1 MSILYRAEQTKGRKL
16 RRGPGAIR
24 RLAILAIP
32 NLAFLALCAFLA
44 PSSILAADASPA
56 AQATAVPMA
65 TDEMSALIAAGKLA
79 DLRWPNF
86 SDVRPEV
93 ASFYAAGGNTLA
105 WVNGGKPTAQ
115 ALAMIQQFK
124 QAAQSGL
131 DPEDYD
137 SSRWDG
143 RVAALSAPSPD
154 PVRFD
159 LALTVCAAR
168 YLSAL
173 RDGRVNPQH
182 IDFGV
187 EVASSRYD
195 LAGELRN
202 QIIRSADVN
211 AALASL
217 EPHYDGYGRAKT
229 ALAAYTKLAAQGDG
243 APIPFPVKS
252 VHPGDKYSGVAPLAA
267 RLRLLGDLPPDA
279 AVPADATV
287 YQGAVIDG
295 VKHFQDRH
303 GLQPD
308 GVLGKD
314 TLAQLNVP
322 LSQRVKELQYT
333 LERYRW
339 IPVSFPQP
347 PIIVNLPEFRLR
359 TMRRQ
364 PAPFLTMRVIVGKAY
379 GHQTPIFADYM
390 RYVIFRPYWEVPL
403 SIQFAELV
411 PKIRRDR
418 DYLADHGF
426 EVTTSSGAV
435 ITDGTVDDETL
446 GKLRS
451 GSLYIR
457 QKPGPKNALGLV
469 KFIFPNHFNVYLHS
483 TPQPELFLK
492 ARRDFSHGCIRVQ
505 NPVGLAVWVLRNKPE
520 WTEDKI
526 VAAMN
531 GDETIQVNLDKP
543 IPVLI
548 LYSTA
553 VVEPDGSVRFFKD
566 IYGQNADLERALA
579 NGYPYPIRPNPR
591 EP

>member
-1 MSILYRAEQTKGRKL
+1 MSILYRAEQKKGCKL
-16 RRGPGAIR
+16 RRGPGALR
-24 RLAILAIP
+24 GLALLAIP
-32 NLAFLALCAFLA
+32 SLTFLALCTFMA
-44 PSSILAADASPA
+44 PVSILAADASPA
-56 AQATAVPMA
+56 AQATAVPIA
-65 TDEMSALIAAGKLA
+65 TDEMSALIAAGKLS

-86 SDVRPEV
+86 SDVRPQV

-105 WVNGGKPTAQ
+105 WVDGGKPTSQ

-124 QAAQSGL
+124 QATQNGL

-137 SSRWDG
+137 ASRWDG
-143 RVAALSAPSPD
+143 RVAALAAPSPD

-182 IDFGV
+182 VDFEV
-187 EVASSRYD
+187 EVGSNRYD

-211 AALASL
+211 AAVASL
-217 EPHYDGYGRAKT
+217 EPHYDGYDRAKT
-229 ALAAYTKLAAQGDG
+229 ALVAYMKLAAQGDG
-243 APIPFPVKS
+243 APVPLPVKS

-267 RLRLLGDLPPDA
+267 RLRLLGDLAPDA

-287 YQGAVIDG
+287 YQGAEVDG
-295 VKHFQDRH
+295 VTHFQHRH

-314 TLAQLNVP
+314 TVAQMNVP
-322 LSQRVKELQYT
+322 LSQRVTELQYT

-339 IPVSFPQP
+339 IPSSFPQP

-379 GHQTPIFADYM
+379 GHQTPVFADYM

-411 PKIRRDR
+411 PKIRKDR
-418 DYLADHGF
+418 NYLADHGF

-435 ITDGTVDDETL
+435 VTDGTVDDETL

-451 GSLYIR
+451 GSLSIR

-505 NPVGLAVWVLRNKPE
+505 NPAELAVWVLRNKQE

-531 GDETIQVNLDKP
+531 GDTTLQVNLDKP

-548 LYSTA
+548 LYATA
-553 VVEPDGSVRFFKD
+553 VVEPDGSVHFFKD
-566 IYGQNADLERALA
+566 IYGQDADLGSELA